1 MRDYF
6 KLLRFIKPYLSTFI
20 FAAICM
26 GFSAVFDGVSLA
38 MMVPLADKV
47 LTNKKIIIPAKLPDF
62 LNNLI
67 EKINAIPAEA
77 LLGYMA
83 LAIILLFILKGIFGF
98 LQSYLMSDVGQRI
111 IRDIKAML
119 YAKFQEL
126 SLDYFTHKRGG
137 EMMSRITN
145 DVGVVENAVS
155 YGSTDLV
162 YQGSQV
168 IIFFTLT
175 LLIYPKFVIFILPP
189 LAILGVTI
197 SRVGKKLRKLSR
209 TSQENAA
216 DINSVLYETITGARI
231 VKAFNMEP
239 YEIKKFNKIN
249 NNTYRISMKSIKRT
263 LLLSPV
269 TEILGC
275 LAGVTVFYL
284 GGREVIAGRISFGVF
299 GLFIGSLLSTIRP
312 FKKLSQVNSLNQQA
326 VAASARI
333 YEVLDSKPSVIESS
347 KALQIKAFKE
357 RITFEDVW
365 FSYEDNQ
372 VLRGISMD
380 VPHGS
385 MLAIVGLSG
394 TGKTTLLDL
403 IPRFY
408 DPQQGR
414 IFIDGVDIKEIS
426 LKSLRSLIGIVSQ
439 ETVLFNDSIRNNI
452 AYGNP
457 DANEVQIEEAA
468 RQANAHDFIIRL
480 PKGYDTFIG
489 DRGMRISGGERQRIA
504 IARALL
510 KNPPILI
517 LDEATSQLDSH
528 SEEVVQDALDRL
540 VEGRTVFVIA
550 HRLST
555 VRNAH
560 RIIVMDKG
568 VIAEAGTHQELLGKD
583 GLYKSFYS
591 IQKMQK

>member
-6 KLLRFIKPYLSTFI
+6 KLLRFIKPYLGTFI
-20 FAAICM
+20 FATICM
-26 GFSAVFDGVSLA
+26 GFSAIFDGVSLA

-47 LTNKKIIIPAKLPDF
+47 LTNKKIIIPAKLPGF
-62 LNNLI
+62 LDNLI
-67 EKINAIPAEA
+67 EKINVISAEA

-83 LAIILLFILKGIFGF
+83 LAIILLFILKGAFGF

-111 IRDIKAML
+111 IRDIKAKL
-119 YAKFQEL
+119 YTKFQEL

-197 SRVGKKLRKLSR
+197 SKVGKKLRKLSR

-249 NNTYRISMKSIKRT
+249 NDAYRISMKSIKRT

-284 GGREVIAGRISFGVF
+284 GE
-299 GLFIGSLLSTIRP
+299 
-312 FKKLSQVNSLNQQA
+312 
-326 VAASARI
+326 
-333 YEVLDSKPSVIESS
+333 
-347 KALQIKAFKE
+347 E
-357 RITFEDVW
+357 R
-365 FSYEDNQ
+365 
-372 VLRGISMD
+372 L
-380 VPHGS
+380 
-385 MLAIVGLSG
+385 
-394 TGKTTLLDL
+394 
-403 IPRFY
+403 
-408 DPQQGR
+408 
-414 IFIDGVDIKEIS
+414 
-426 LKSLRSLIGIVSQ
+426 
-439 ETVLFNDSIRNNI
+439 
-452 AYGNP
+452 
-457 DANEVQIEEAA
+457 
-468 RQANAHDFIIRL
+468 
-480 PKGYDTFIG
+480 
-489 DRGMRISGGERQRIA
+489 
-504 IARALL
+504 
-510 KNPPILI
+510 
-517 LDEATSQLDSH
+517 
-528 SEEVVQDALDRL
+528 
-540 VEGRTVFVIA
+540 
-550 HRLST
+550 
-555 VRNAH
+555 
-560 RIIVMDKG
+560 
-568 VIAEAGTHQELLGKD
+568 
-583 GLYKSFYS
+583 
-591 IQKMQK
+591 